1 MSAIYLGI
9 DPGIADTG
17 YGVVAALP
25 GGDRCLAYGSIRTPA
40 GADPAARL
48 LALARELNAVIAKYR
63 PSQAA
68 LERVYFSKNVKTA
81 SIVTE
86 ARGVIRLCL
95 AQTAVPCVEYN
106 PSDVK
111 LAVCSHGTAAK
122 TQVQKMVMTLLGL
135 KEIPKPDD
143 AADALA
149 LALTIAHS
157 RIMTRVAEDR
167 L

>member
-1 MSAIYLGI
+1 MSKVYLGI

-17 YGVVAALP
+17 YGLVAAS
-25 GGDRCLAYGSIRTPA
+25 GDGDRCLAYGSIRTPA
-40 GADPAARL
+40 GLDPAARFL
-48 LALARELNAVIAKYR
+48 KLAFELRSVIAKYH
-63 PSQAA
+63 PAQAA
-68 LERVYFSKNVKTA
+68 LERVYFAKNVKTA
-81 SIVTE
+81 SAVTE

-95 AQTAVPCVEYN
+95 AETEVPCVEYN

-111 LAVCSHGTAAK
+111 LAVCGSGAAAK
-122 TQVQKMVMTLLGL
+122 GQVQKMVATLLGL
-135 KEIPKPDD
+135 EAIPKPDD

-157 RIMTRVAEDR
+157 RILSHVSKRQ